1 MENLS
6 KLSETLD
13 SLMFEHELTLTQ
25 LAKEVGIEKATLS
38 RYLHAVY
45 TPSVA
50 NLVKLADY
58 FHCTTD
64 FLLGR
69 ENENYSTAFKP
80 CPPFSEQLVVLKEN
94 FKCPWWHFYKKAHIS
109 SSRFYE
115 WKNGTRTP
123 SLDCIIFLA
132 DGFDCTVDFIIGR
145 TKI

>member
-1 MENLS
+1 MDNLS

-13 SLMFEHELTLTQ
+13 SLMFECDLTLTQ
-25 LAKEVGIEKATLS
+25 LANEVGIHKAYLS
-38 RYLHAVY
+38 RYLHCVM
-45 TPSVA
+45 TPSVE

-58 FHCTTD
+58 FQCTTD

-69 ENENYSTAFKP
+69 ALENHPTAFHP
-80 CPPFSEQLVVLKEN
+80 CPPFSEQLKVLKEH
-94 FKCPWWHFYKKAHIS
+94 FKCPWWNFYKTAHIS

-123 SLDCIIFLA
+123 TLDCIVFLA
-132 DGFDCTVDFIIGR
+132 DGFGCTVDFIIGR